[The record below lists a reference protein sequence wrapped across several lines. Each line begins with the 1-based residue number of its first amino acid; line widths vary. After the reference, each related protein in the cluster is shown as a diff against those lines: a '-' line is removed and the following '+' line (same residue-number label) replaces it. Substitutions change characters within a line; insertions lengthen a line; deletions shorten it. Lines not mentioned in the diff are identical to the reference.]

1 MNRLPLIIIL
11 LFVVGVANMPAADA
25 NVLLESIKQ
34 RMQKV
39 ASYTADLK
47 IHVDISFMKV
57 PDTKARITYTAP
69 DKTNIVAPGFA
80 MLPKQGA
87 DLSALKLLSK
97 PYAAV
102 DAGTE
107 MFQGIRMRKIKVIP
121 ADDGADIAVATL
133 LIDTTLMVPRKI
145 VTTSRTGGTATAELV
160 YDNTEA
166 RAAVLPSYIKLMF
179 EVGKF
184 DLPKTM
190 TGDFEKSGNGE
201 QGTGN
206 GERGT
211 GNGERGTGNS
221 GRRTMDA
228 GRQSTDAVVEVWY
241 MNYRIRL
248 K

>member
-1 MNRLPLIIIL
+1 MNRLPLTIIL
-11 LFVVGVANMPAADA
+11 LVVCGVANVRSADA
-25 NVLLESIKQ
+25 NALLESIKQ
-34 RMQKV
+34 RMQKI
-39 ASYTADLK
+39 ASYSADLK

-69 DKTNIVAPGFA
+69 DKTTIEAPGFA

-107 MFQGIRMRKIKVIP
+107 TFQGVRMRKVKVIP
-121 ADDGADIAVATL
+121 ADDAADIAVATM

-145 VTTSRTGGTATAELV
+145 VTTSKTGGTATAELV
-160 YDNTEA
+160 YDHADA

-179 EVGKF
+179 DVGKF

-190 TGDFEKSGNGE
+190 TGDFEKNRITE
-201 QGTGN
+201 QPNNRKT
-206 GERGT
+206 ET
-211 GNGERGTGNS
+211 
-221 GRRTMDA
+221 
-228 GRQSTDAVVEVWY
+228 AVVEVWY
-241 MNYRIRL
+241 SNYKI
-248 K
+248 KVK